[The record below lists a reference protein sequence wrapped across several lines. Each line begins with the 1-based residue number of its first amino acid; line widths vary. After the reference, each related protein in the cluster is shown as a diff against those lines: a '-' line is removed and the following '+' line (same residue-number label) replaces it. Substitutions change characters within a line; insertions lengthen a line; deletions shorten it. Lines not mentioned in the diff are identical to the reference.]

1 MSVNPSLTAASKV
14 SLPPS
19 SACFYFS
26 RSPLEAPL
34 GCIAPLISF
43 YPRFKIGWPAVAA
56 QNTKLPVESISST
69 ASKLTP
75 FHSPSPSWPVKK
87 AIVSLHMS
95 KLLNDLRWIFCFL
108 DSHTR
113 PFPLRLLDSHLSAAD
128 PSVPIL

>member
-1 MSVNPSLTAASKV
+1 MAHVSQPLFDCSLQV

-56 QNTKLPVESISST
+56 HNT
-69 ASKLTP
+69 
-75 FHSPSPSWPVKK
+75 
-87 AIVSLHMS
+87 
-95 KLLNDLRWIFCFL
+95 
-108 DSHTR
+108 
-113 PFPLRLLDSHLSAAD
+113 
-128 PSVPIL
+128 